1 MYNDYTLANYLTN
14 SFEKEK
20 SEIRKSAIETTGFKN
35 LDNLNGFLKSELYIL
50 AGAPSI
56 GKSTFALQ
64 LAIQVARQKRH
75 VLYIALEQSKVELT
89 AKCLINAYTFQH
101 LNEKRKLVDNPLYS
115 ASNYIYNDKFSVNGF
130 SVDILNDFSKF
141 LIIWDGGN
149 SVNSISQIKNFIDE
163 NLKDIKL
170 SLIIVDYLQILSPC
184 DNYASQLTDKQ
195 RIDMVVQGL
204 QNEIQG
210 KYQVPVIA
218 ISSVNRSSYTSPLDL
233 QSLKESGGL
242 EYGCDV
248 VWTLQPNIV
257 FNFNDKNSDARKEM
271 LREDEKLSSDGSR
284 LMRLECIKNR
294 MGQKS
299 DICFFSYYPKL
310 EFFEETSQ
318 LTSKIAGT
326 TKKTQVKRQNDMY
339 HHPI

>member
-1 MYNDYTLANYLTN
+1 MYNDYNLANYLIN

-64 LAIQVARQKRH
+64 LAIQVARQKKH
-75 VLYIALEQSKVELT
+75 VLYIALEQSRVELT
-89 AKCLINAYTFQH
+89 AKCLINAYTLQH
-101 LNEKRKLVDNPLYS
+101 LKEKRKLVDNPFYS
-115 ASNYIYNDKFSVNGF
+115 ASNYIYNNNFPFNDFST
-130 SVDILNDFSKF
+130 DILSDFSKF

-149 SVNSISQIKNFIDE
+149 SIKSISQIKNFIDE
-163 NLKDIKL
+163 NLKDLKL

-184 DNYASQLTDKQ
+184 DNYTAQLTDKQ
-195 RIDMVVQGL
+195 RVDMVVQGL

-257 FNFNDKNSDARKEM
+257 FSDMPSDARKEM
-271 LREDEKLSSDGSR
+271 LRKDEKLSSDGSR

-299 DICFFSYYPKL
+299 DICLFNYYPKL
-310 EFFEETSQ
+310 DFFEEASQ
-318 LTSKIAGT
+318 KTSKIAGA
-326 TKKTQVKRQNDMY
+326 TKKEGEAKRQNNKY
-339 HHPI
+339 RPKV